1 MKAESNLNWPTLGEL
16 KDSQPLWYYAAG
28 FNFAVLAFC
37 LVAGIFD
44 ERTLNGVSVWSKPVK
59 FGLSIGL
66 YFITLVWFAT
76 FLSRETLTGTAGKT
90 LVAIPLISG
99 VTEMVY
105 IAIMA
110 SLGQAS
116 HFNFSS
122 GFTSI
127 MYSLMGV
134 GAAAMV
140 LVLPWLGYLI
150 ARQNPM
156 TNPLILAI
164 VAGLCVTCV
173 LGGGFGSHLGGQDGH
188 WVNASRTDAG
198 GVWLFNWATDGGD
211 LRVAHFFGMHA
222 MHAFPIFALLLP
234 KNWGQPTK
242 LLLLSGF
249 MAVYTAFSVATFIQ
263 ALNGQAFLPG

>member
-1 MKAESNLNWPTLGEL
+1 M
-16 KDSQPLWYYAAG
+16 
-28 FNFAVLAFC
+28 
-37 LVAGIFD
+37 
-44 ERTLNGVSVWSKPVK
+44 
-59 FGLSIGL
+59 
-66 YFITLVWFAT
+66 
-76 FLSRETLTGTAGKT
+76 
-90 LVAIPLISG
+90 AIPLVAG

-116 HFNFSS
+116 HFNLSS

-173 LGGGFGSHLGGQDGH
+173 LGGGFGSYLGGQDGH
-188 WVNASRTDAG
+188 WVNASRTDAS

-234 KNWGQPTK
+234 KNWGAANQAAFTQWFYGCVYGIQRCHLYSSAQWPGIFAG
-242 LLLLSGF
+242 LSCPCDSWRWNAAGKHCDQ
-249 MAVYTAFSVATFIQ
+249 FSLTINQCRRPFW
-263 ALNGQAFLPG
+263 LYFRG